1 MLRYRVSRQY
11 GIASARLDAHGAGPL
26 APVAPNTTE
35 DGRQRNRR
43 VELVAR

>member
-1 MLRYRVSRQY
+1 VVAALVEDYR
-11 GIASARLDAHGAGPL
+11 IAPGRLDPHGVGPL

-35 DGRQRNRR
+35 DGRQKNRR